1 MKKAS
6 NSSKSTEVAP
16 VRWILV
22 GLAVITLYF
31 QTNLAD
37 PFNSPKLWALLI
49 VAAWLIGYI
58 VGFRNIIF
66 SNSQLKLTFYLVIIF
81 ILSALIAT
89 IFTDFK
95 YIAVF
100 GDTQRRN
107 GFTAYISLAT
117 ILLAASV
124 FIRLFNVKR
133 LYLATFFIATV
144 SAIYAFM
151 QTNGKD
157 FVKWN
162 NPYNSIIGTVGN
174 PNFAAAVMAVMGVI
188 MFSLIFI
195 KEFSTYYRVSAA
207 ILALLLLDLIFK
219 SDARQGLLAYFLGAG
234 IFLVIWLYGKN
245 RKLGLAASGSGLL
258 VFIFA
263 VLGMLQIGPLEKF
276 LYKPSVS
283 VRGYYWRAGLEM
295 LKDHPLFG
303 VGMDRYGAY
312 FKQYREVGYPLK
324 YGFEITSSN
333 AHNTFI
339 QLFATGGFFLGTAY
353 LLLIAYIFRRAITGL
368 RHLTGNYRLMLA
380 GLFSAWIAFQAQSLV
395 SIDNIGIS
403 IWGWVLGGS
412 IIGMS
417 ISSTTDDR
425 KQFSGKQVDINLL
438 RVLVSTVVVLIAIIP
453 INFLYRGE
461 INTAIAK
468 SNFNLQDQATQ
479 SKFKEI
485 EMKAINSTLNDPTY
499 SLSCAMYLIQVGF
512 IDEGFSVVKMIYGN
526 DPRNLDAI
534 NALAIT
540 SEKLNNI
547 PDAIYY
553 REKMAKLDPWNALNY
568 LALGKAYKAQ
578 GDLVSSNEMLS
589 KIISFSVG
597 DIGGPVAEQAKT
609 ELAS

>member
-1 MKKAS
+1 MSKVKQQ
-6 NSSKSTEVAP
+6 NKSTEVSP
-16 VRWILV
+16 VRWILG

-37 PFNSPKLWALLI
+37 PFNSPKLWLLLI
-49 VAAWLIGYI
+49 VAAWLVGYI
-58 VGFRNIIF
+58 ISFRNVIF
-66 SNSQLKLTFYLVIIF
+66 ANREIKVTFYIVSIF
-81 ILSALIAT
+81 TFFTLLTT

-95 YIAVF
+95 YVAIF

-107 GFTAYISLAT
+107 GFTAYLSLAI
-117 ILLAASV
+117 ILLAATI
-124 FIRLFNVKR
+124 FIRLFNIKR
-133 LYLATFFIATV
+133 LYSVTLFIATPLV
-144 SAIYAFM
+144 IYAFM

-174 PNFAAAVMAVMGVI
+174 PNFAAAVMAIMGVV
-188 MFSLIFI
+188 MFAIIFV
-195 KEFSTYYRVSAA
+195 KEFTIYYRVYAG
-207 ILALLLLDLIFK
+207 ILALALFGLIYQ
-219 SDARQGLLAYFLGAG
+219 SNARQGLLAYFLGVG
-234 IFLVIWLYGKN
+234 VFLVIWLYGKN
-245 RKLGLAASGSGLL
+245 RKLAVICTGGGLL
-258 VFIFA
+258 IFIFA

-283 VRGYYWRAGLEM
+283 VRGYYWRAGVEM
-295 LKDHPLFG
+295 LKHHPLFG

-312 FKQYREVGYPLK
+312 FKEYREAGYPLS

-339 QLFATGGFFLGTAY
+339 QFFATGGLFLGTSY
-353 LLLIAYIFRRAITGL
+353 LLLNAYILKRAITGL
-368 RHLTGNYRLMLA
+368 KNLA
-380 GLFSAWIAFQAQSLV
+380 GNDRLLLAGVFSAWIAFQAQSLV

-417 ISSTTDDR
+417 ISSATDDR
-425 KQFSGKQVDINLL
+425 KQFIGRQSDINLP
-438 RVLVSTVVVLIAIIP
+438 RVFTSSIIVLLAIIP

-479 SKFKEI
+479 AKFKEI

-499 SLSCAMYLIQVGF
+499 VLSCAMYLIQVGF
-512 IDEGFSVVKMIYGN
+512 LEDGLFVVKKIHSN
-526 DPRNLDAI
+526 DPRNIDAI
-534 NALAIT
+534 NALAMI
-540 SEKLNNI
+540 SEQINKI
-547 PDAIYY
+547 PDAISY
-553 REKMAKLDPWNALNY
+553 REKMVKLDPWNAVNY
-568 LALGKAYKAQ
+568 LALGKNYKAQ
-578 GDLVSSNEMLS
+578 GDLVKS
-589 KIISFSVG
+589 KEILNKILSFSTG
-597 DIGGPVAEQAKT
+597 DIGGPIAEQAKT